1 MLQNICI
8 WVQVLNDNGIL
19 YVLRIYGLNT
29 TSSPPLFILKINKFV
44 PAIK

>member
-29 TSSPPLFILKINKFV
+29 TSSLPHYLS
-44 PAIK
+44 